1 MVGSLVG
8 LLSLAAC
15 LLSVSCL
22 PQEEMYSFVTLAED
36 QTTKKG
42 VVVLEA

>member
-1 MVGSLVG
+1 VPSPPLPT
-8 LLSLAAC
+8 LL
-15 LLSVSCL
+15 
-22 PQEEMYSFVTLAED
+22 QEEMFSFVTLADD